1 LGYDWPAALNFELK
15 ATTEQGRRFVT
26 LCEQHAT
33 DFAQRA
39 GDHDHNGTFAFKN
52 IEDLKGS
59 GVMGACAPEN
69 LGGLGVE
76 SVHDFAVGISR
87 LGKGDGST
95 AIASTMHMFRP
106 WRLTRRLKVLKSAT
120 NDAAV
125 SDIENSL
132 RDMASGKTVVA
143 ALLSE
148 AGTDLVHPLVEATKT
163 NGGWL
168 LNGRKIFGT
177 LCEAATVFEIT
188 CRFQDESGDYQ
199 RAIATVPSNAKGL
212 EIQNDWNAMGMRA
225 SGSHSVSISDC
236 FVSEGALVVA
246 GPWGVW
252 NEGIL
257 VSTGVINLALVAAF
271 LGIAEQAHEIAMT
284 SIKGRRRGA
293 DQTALADSPAIQH
306 TVAEME
312 IDLAAARAILGR
324 SARAADDYLSTHAD
338 SEVMLAD
345 LLDMAKDIQVAKW
358 FVTRKAVDIVDKAMT
373 LSGGS
378 GYLGSNTLSRLYRD
392 VRAGP
397 FMQPFSPNEAFE
409 FVGKVSLGSFE

>member
-1 LGYDWPAALNFELK
+1 MDFELK
-15 ATTEQGRRFVT
+15 ATTEQGLRFVT
-26 LCEQHAT
+26 LCELHAT

-39 GDHDHNGTFAFKN
+39 GDHDRNGSFAFEN
-52 IEDLKGS
+52 IDDLKGS
-59 GVMGACAPEN
+59 GVMGACAPED

-87 LGKGDGST
+87 LGRGDGST

-106 WRLTRRLKVLKSAT
+106 WRLTRRLKVLRAT
-120 NDAAV
+120 DDAAA
-125 SDIENSL
+125 SGIEASL

-148 AGTDLVHPLVEATKT
+148 AGTNLVHPLVEATKT
-163 NGGWL
+163 DGGWL
-168 LNGRKIFGT
+168 LNGRKIFAT

-188 CRFQDESGDYQ
+188 CRFQDASGTYQ
-199 RAIATVPSNAKGL
+199 RAIANVSSDAKGL
-212 EIQNDWNAMGMRA
+212 EVQNDWDAMGMRA
-225 SGSHSVSISDC
+225 SGSHSVQISDC
-236 FVSEGALVVA
+236 FVPEAALVVA
-246 GPWGVW
+246 SPWGVW

-271 LGIAEQAHEIAMT
+271 MGIAEQAHDIAMT
-284 SIKGRRRGA
+284 SIKGRRRGF
-293 DQTALADSPAIQH
+293 DRTALADSPGIQH

-324 SARAADDYLSTHAD
+324 SASTADDYLSTHAD
-338 SEVMLAD
+338 SELVLAD
-345 LLDMAKDIQVAKW
+345 LLDIAKDIQITKW

-397 FMQPFSPNEAFE
+397 FMQPFSPHEAFE
-409 FVGKVSLGSFE
+409 FIGRVTLGSFK

>member
-1 LGYDWPAALNFELK
+1 LNFELK
-15 ATTEQGRRFVT
+15 AITEQGRRYVT

-33 DFAQRA
+33 DFALRA
-39 GDHDHNGTFAFKN
+39 GDHDRKGTFAFEN

-59 GVMGACAPEN
+59 GVMGACAPED
-69 LGGLGVE
+69 LGGLGIE

-87 LGKGDGST
+87 LGRGDGST

-106 WRLTRRLKVLKSAT
+106 WRLTRRLKAMRNSD
-120 NDAAV
+120 DAAA
-125 SDIENSL
+125 SSIAASL
-132 RDMASGKTVVA
+132 RDMSSGKTVVA

-148 AGTDLVHPLVEATKT
+148 AGTDLVHPLVEATRT
-163 NGGWL
+163 DGGWL

-188 CRFQDESGDYQ
+188 CRFKDTSGDYQ
-199 RAIATVPSNAKGL
+199 RAIATVPSDAKGL
-212 EIQNDWNAMGMRA
+212 EIQNDWDAMGMRA

-236 FVSEGALVVA
+236 FVPESALVVA

-271 LGIAEQAHEIAMT
+271 LGIAEQAHDNAMT
-284 SIKGRRRGA
+284 STKGRRRGS

-306 TVAEME
+306 GVAEME
-312 IDLAAARAILGR
+312 IDLAAARAMLER
-324 SARAADDYLSTHAD
+324 SARSADDYLSTHAD
-338 SEVMLAD
+338 SEVILAD
-345 LLDMAKDIQVAKW
+345 LLDMAKDIQVTKW

-409 FVGKVSLGSFE
+409 FIGKVSLDSFE